1 MRHHES
7 WGLVMHHLIALIP
20 QEKPMLKFQ
29 VMTLM
34 IFGDLKEKRNERGA
48 TATEY
53 GLLVAF
59 IALAII
65 VGVTAFG
72 GALNGFFNELK
83 AKVDAW

>member
-1 MRHHES
+1 MSKFLEFY
-7 WGLVMHHLIALIP
+7 IALTSP
-20 QEKPMLKFQ
+20 PKK
-29 VMTLM
+29 
-34 IFGDLKEKRNERGA
+34 DERGA

-72 GALNGFFNELK
+72 TALNDFFK
-83 AKVDAW
+83 ALATKVDAWT

>member
-1 MRHHES
+1 MARNK
-7 WGLVMHHLIALIP
+7 LDRTTP
-20 QEKPMLKFQ
+20 
-29 VMTLM
+29 TLR
-34 IFGDLKEKRNERGA
+34 DERGA

-72 GALNGFFNELK
+72 TALNGFFNAL
-83 AKVDAW
+83 ANTVDGLI

>member
-1 MRHHES
+1 MTKFLEFY
-7 WGLVMHHLIALIP
+7 IALTSP
-20 QEKPMLKFQ
+20 
-29 VMTLM
+29 T
-34 IFGDLKEKRNERGA
+34 KRDERGA

-72 GALNGFFNELK
+72 GALNTFFNNLATE
-83 AKVDAW
+83 VGTWVVP

>member
-1 MRHHES
+1 MTK
-7 WGLVMHHLIALIP
+7 LIEFYIAFTTP
-20 QEKPMLKFQ
+20 VSK
-29 VMTLM
+29 
-34 IFGDLKEKRNERGA
+34 DERGA

-72 GALNGFFNELK
+72 NALNKFFGDIATAVGGWN
-83 AKVDAW
+83 V

>member
-1 MRHHES
+1 MTKFLEFY
-7 WGLVMHHLIALIP
+7 LALTSP
-20 QEKPMLKFQ
+20 PR
-29 VMTLM
+29 T
-34 IFGDLKEKRNERGA
+34 DERGA

-72 GALNGFFNELK
+72 TALNDFFN
-83 AKVDAW
+83 AIANTVDGWT